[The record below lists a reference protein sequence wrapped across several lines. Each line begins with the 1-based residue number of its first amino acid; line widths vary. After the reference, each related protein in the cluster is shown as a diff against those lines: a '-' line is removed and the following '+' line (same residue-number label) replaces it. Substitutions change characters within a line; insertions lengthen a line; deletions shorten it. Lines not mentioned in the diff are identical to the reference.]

1 MLISS
6 SKSRCWERCGAVLVH
21 RFLCEGNNGMNY
33 NSRKLFSVAVVIAP
47 LPAWHSAGE
56 TYKSAG
62 VFPDLNV
69 RKKVKLDE
77 TWGETSDCLILTRR
91 SQEKHVDV
99 GNILNTSSPSFY
111 LHGSRKGIFIKRSNM
126 IINNTNISIS
136 TLLISLKIFK
146 TAHPHSSMT
155 LEITWRW
162 SGGHRWIFISSLSQD
177 HTVGGRPVWM
187 KGRLQNQHSEEESG
201 HYSETCNTVC
211 VNQAGCCPTKK
222 QHIINIHIS
231 IVTLNIN
238 TRAYIHTK

>member
-69 RKKVKLDE
+69 CKKVKLDE

-162 SGGHRWIFISSLSQD
+162 SRSIAGSLSRASHRITLSGVAQSEWRAGSRTNTARRSQAITVKPAILSVWIRQD
-177 HTVGGRPVWM
+177 VVQQ
-187 KGRLQNQHSEEESG
+187 KN
-201 HYSETCNTVC
+201 NTLL
-211 VNQAGCCPTKK
+211 T
-222 QHIINIHIS
+222 S
-231 IVTLNIN
+231 IFPLW
-238 TRAYIHTK
+238 H